1 MKGFSQFKLKKLI
14 LLFVVGAIILLYY
27 AFPVYYDASHVQ
39 AQLQLQQQQPPP
51 IMGIKITSPVANQV
65 PVGELTI
72 SGISTDNAT
81 TDCTVYTD
89 WNNTKPFQKAV
100 ATGPGGANDYSTWN
114 FTYTDKYHLIINGT
128 NNLTSKLSCFNN
140 NNGGTAN
147 LTKYYSLDVIGV
159 SFGDN
164 RINVNANYTIPLI
177 VKVPS
182 QPITVEATSQSGS
195 LVNYNV
201 SATDNTDMFVVPICD
216 PPSGSI
222 FSLGNTTVKC
232 TAIDND
238 GNSAAASFNVIVHK
252 PTATTT
258 TFTITETGTYNEAGG
273 DVPIVA
279 ATDVKTC
286 NKKLIISNNAIG
298 ASGSEIENPPSNLV
312 DNDLDTRWSNL
323 GVGSWI
329 QIDLGAQKSVC
340 NVDIA
345 WYRGDERQYSFVIS
359 VSSDGTTF
367 SNMYEGTSNG
377 KTTSS
382 ERYSFS
388 NISAIRYLKIT
399 INGNTDVDNDEKN
412 WAAITEIAINGY
424 DVNSTE
430 NKPSSSSNTIILN
443 ISGVYEQNSVSS
455 STGGPKIDP
464 NKLEGTL
471 AIINSTTNKKIDE
484 FDLAPISVA
493 VTQLSKK
500 ITITTPLD
508 DPITSGTV
516 NATLKFKSPIDFK
529 NDGSYSSTATS
540 SNILISKVDGKTY
553 DTKGTAEGKIIIS
566 VP

>member
-1 MKGFSQFKLKKLI
+1 MKRLSHFKLTKGLK
-14 LLFVVGAIILLYY
+14 LLFTVGVTSLLYSSLLD
-27 AFPVYYDASHVQ
+27 YYGLLHLQ
-39 AQLQLQQQQPPP
+39 AQPQVQQQQPQP
-51 IMGIKITSPVANQV
+51 IIGVKITSPIANQV

-72 SGISTDNAT
+72 SGTSTDNAT
-81 TDCTVYTD
+81 TDCTVYAD

-114 FTYTDKYHLIINGT
+114 FTYSDKYHLIINGT

-140 NNGGTAN
+140 NDSGGTAN

-159 SFGDN
+159 SLGDN

-182 QPITVEATSQSGS
+182 QPIIVEATSQSGS

-279 ATDVKTC
+279 ATDVATC

-298 ASGSEIENPPSNLV
+298 ASGSEIENPPSNVV

-388 NISAIRYLKIT
+388 KISAIRYLKIT

-412 WAAITEIAINGY
+412 WADHNR
-424 DVNSTE
+424 NS
-430 NKPSSSSNTIILN
+430 
-443 ISGVYEQNSVSS
+443 Y
-455 STGGPKIDP
+455 
-464 NKLEGTL
+464 
-471 AIINSTTNKKIDE
+471 
-484 FDLAPISVA
+484 
-493 VTQLSKK
+493 
-500 ITITTPLD
+500 
-508 DPITSGTV
+508 
-516 NATLKFKSPIDFK
+516 
-529 NDGSYSSTATS
+529 
-540 SNILISKVDGKTY
+540 
-553 DTKGTAEGKIIIS
+553 
-566 VP
+566 